1 MSDIHANTRGTWNTR
16 LGFIL
21 AAAGSAVGLG
31 NIWKFPYITGENGGG
46 WFVLIYLAAILLVGI
61 PIMIAEVMIGRAS
74 QKSPVSA
81 FKVLAGENSNWKL
94 LGWLGIAAGFV
105 ILSYYSVVAGWS
117 LNYVLLAIMDST
129 HHQTPEQIGG
139 LFGKLYMDGNITLFW
154 HFIFMAMVV
163 GIVLGG
169 VRRGIE
175 RAARLLMPILFVI
188 LLVLVIYGFFAP
200 DQGFLKTL
208 RFIFYPDASKLTSR
222 GVLEALG
229 HAFFTLSLGMGA
241 MLTYGSYLARN
252 EDLVRS
258 SITIS
263 ILDTLV
269 ALMAC
274 FMIFP
279 IVFGYGFEAQAGP
292 GLVFKTMPIIFSQL
306 PGGMILALLFFL
318 LLTFAA
324 LTSAISLQEVVTSFF
339 IDETTWSRRR
349 ATLLTGSVIF
359 IFGIPSAYSGQ
370 GAVFTAWADIF
381 GMNFFDT
388 MDYLASNWILPAG
401 GLLIAIFVGWRMS
414 AAQTQAEFTSGSN
427 LGRWYPIWRFILR
440 WVTPILVAVV
450 LLYKIKILRLP

>member
-1 MSDIHANTRGTWNTR
+1 MSFDRGSWNTR
-16 LGFIL
+16 LGFVL

-46 WFVLIYLAAILLVGI
+46 WFVLIYLSAILLVGV
-61 PIMIAEVMIGRAS
+61 PIMIAEVMIGRSS

-81 FKVLAGENSNWKL
+81 FKILAGEDSNWRFV
-94 LGWLGIAAGFV
+94 GWMGIAAGFV

-117 LNYVLLAIMDST
+117 LNYVLLAIMDTT
-129 HHQTPEQIGG
+129 HNQTPEQIGG
-139 LFGKLYMDGNITLFW
+139 LFGKLYADGNITLFW
-154 HFIFMAMVV
+154 HFLFMSMTV

-169 VRRGIE
+169 VRKGIE
-175 RAARLLMPILFVI
+175 KASRVLMPLLFI
-188 LLVLVIYGFFAP
+188 LLLILVVYGFFAP
-200 DQGFLKTL
+200 EQGFMRTV

-241 MLTYGSYLARN
+241 MLTYGSYLDRK

-258 SITIS
+258 SVTIS
-263 ILDTLV
+263 ILDTVV

-306 PGGMILALLFFL
+306 PGGMILALMFFL

-339 IDETTWSRRR
+339 IDETSWSRRK
-349 ATLLTGSVIF
+349 ATLLTGTIIF
-359 IFGIPSAYSGQ
+359 IFGVPSAYSGQ
-370 GAVFTAWADIF
+370 GAVFGAWAEIF

-388 MDYLASNWILPAG
+388 MDYLASNWLLPAG
-401 GLLIAIFVGWRMS
+401 GLLIALFAGWRMP
-414 AAQTQAEFTSGSN
+414 AALTRAEFSTGSN
-427 LGRWYPIWRFILR
+427 LEHWYPIWRFILR

-450 LLYKIKILRLP
+450 LLYKIQVLRLP

>member
-1 MSDIHANTRGTWNTR
+1 MSQNRGNWNSR
-16 LGFIL
+16 MGFVL
-21 AAAGSAVGLG
+21 AATGSAVGLG

-46 WFVLIYLAAILLVGI
+46 LFVLIYLAAILLIGI
-61 PIMIAEVMIGRAS
+61 PIMIAEVMIGRS
-74 QKSPVSA
+74 TQKSPVGALSI
-81 FKVLAGENSNWKL
+81 LAGEHSKWKL
-94 LGWLGIAAGFV
+94 VGWMGIAAGFV

-117 LNYVLLAIMDST
+117 LNYVLLAIMDTT
-129 HHQTPEQIGG
+129 HNQTPEQIGG
-139 LFGKLYMDGNITLFW
+139 LFSKLYADGNITLFW

-163 GIVLGG
+163 GIVVGG

-175 RAARLLMPILFVI
+175 KAARVLMPVLFVI
-188 LLVLVIYGFFAP
+188 LVILVVYGFFAP
-200 DQGFLKTL
+200 DHGFMRTVH
-208 RFIFYPDASKLTSR
+208 FIFYPDVSKLTSR

-241 MLTYGSYLARN
+241 MLTYGSYLKRK

-258 SITIS
+258 AVTIS
-263 ILDTLV
+263 VLDTVV

-339 IDETTWSRRR
+339 IDETNWSRRK
-349 ATLLTGSVIF
+349 ATFLTGSIIF
-359 IFGIPSAYSGQ
+359 VFGIPSAYSGQ
-370 GAVFTAWADIF
+370 GALFGAWIDIF

-388 MDYLASNWILPAG
+388 MDYLASNWLLPAG
-401 GLLIAIFVGWRMS
+401 GLMVALFVGWRMP
-414 AAQTQAEFTSGSN
+414 AQLAREEFNSGPG
-427 LGRWYPIWRFILR
+427 LEKWYPIWRFILR
-440 WVTPILVAVV
+440 WVAPLLVAVV
-450 LLYKIKILRLP
+450 MLYKIKILRLP